1 MEKDSYINRI
11 NEDFNYDETVEII
24 DQEHGGVNEGKI
36 KSIRGD
42 LLVVYNKDTKREER
56 YNREDNIIIK
66 LWEPGRPFQVFNR
79 VDLRLI
85 NSDYWIIGM
94 ITDIDNE
101 KEQLCIKYTD
111 KEKNIQEEWV
121 NIHSE
126 RISPV
131 GQHTSGIG
139 TGNILTAEEINQK
152 LFKNRKFITLN
163 KDQEQKIINNLEK
176 LHFFIKKTKGDGNCM
191 FRAVSDQVYGNEDYH
206 DIIREK
212 CMDYLLIER
221 EFFSQFVEGG
231 EKEFDNYVNMKRKSG
246 VWGDDVELQAISEI
260 YNRPIE
266 IYCGSN
272 KPLKTFH
279 ENLKDF
285 NLNNENDNKT
295 DIKISPIRVSYHGKE
310 HYNSVVPTKFDVKI
324 WRNYKDNI
332 LTKNPGEYED
342 EILNMKKERKLR
354 KLTEKKEVE
363 ESRKLFV
370 KNKDKYLDDML
381 LDLMLNEG
389 GDNDK
394 SIMKQSELEYKK
406 EQDEMLK
413 KAIDES
419 IKDTE
424 KNESTKNK
432 GMDEMDLYSNP
443 IIQSAL
449 ELGFSLDDA
458 IMAYSL
464 YPNNQDL
471 AMQYLLSTKSYQ

>member
-11 NEDFNYDETVEII
+11 KEDFNYDETVEII

-163 KDQEQKIINNLEK
+163 EDQEQKIKNNLEK
-176 LHFFIKKTKGDGNCM
+176 QHFFIKKTM
-191 FRAVSDQVYGNEDYH
+191 HLR
-206 DIIREK
+206 
-212 CMDYLLIER
+212 
-221 EFFSQFVEGG
+221 
-231 EKEFDNYVNMKRKSG
+231 
-246 VWGDDVELQAISEI
+246 
-260 YNRPIE
+260 
-266 IYCGSN
+266 
-272 KPLKTFH
+272 
-279 ENLKDF
+279 
-285 NLNNENDNKT
+285 LN
-295 DIKISPIRVSYHGKE
+295 S
-310 HYNSVVPTKFDVKI
+310 
-324 WRNYKDNI
+324 
-332 LTKNPGEYED
+332 
-342 EILNMKKERKLR
+342 
-354 KLTEKKEVE
+354 
-363 ESRKLFV
+363 
-370 KNKDKYLDDML
+370 
-381 LDLMLNEG
+381 
-389 GDNDK
+389 
-394 SIMKQSELEYKK
+394 
-406 EQDEMLK
+406 
-413 KAIDES
+413 A
-419 IKDTE
+419 IKD
-424 KNESTKNK
+424 
-432 GMDEMDLYSNP
+432 
-443 IIQSAL
+443 
-449 ELGFSLDDA
+449 
-458 IMAYSL
+458 
-464 YPNNQDL
+464 
-471 AMQYLLSTKSYQ
+471 